1 MLRILLVSHNQDLIA
16 NIVNDAGITTT
27 QEIITLKARRQK
39 SSVFLVNREPQM
51 DAHVLKISAQSEQ
64 LQQRYY
70 CFYWFLKIAY
80 SSDEAS

>member
-51 DAHVLKISAQSEQ
+51 DALLPRVIRGVGGCSIRPKEMK
-64 LQQRYY
+64 
-70 CFYWFLKIAY
+70 FLEIG
-80 SSDEAS
+80 